1 MATPPC
7 SILASPTVA
16 PAIPLAGAADG
27 ALYAGGAEVLLG
39 GWGLTSAN
47 AGSAPDALRST
58 ANVVLNAAACK
69 ARSKSFYRPYSA
81 SVQMC
86 TTDPPD
92 HASGGC
98 FGDSGGPVIAH
109 RPDGS
114 PVEIGIVSTGG
125 PGCSTKL
132 PNIFTRADRV
142 STWTAEWIAATEL
155 GAPPP
160 TLKAQLPALSSES
173 ARGLVAGL
181 LSARF
186 GELFTGAQGLR
197 WQLPATR
204 AGAAEMRTALALRAE
219 ALPRHRDRVLRA
231 PAEHRRLGQQ
241 LRGAAGQRPL
251 PAERSKPQVRGRN
264 PTRVGPKPSQVA
276 SPAVTSG
283 FTELASVDGTV
294 TPTGEAMVPMK
305 DDGLYRGDGAFE
317 VIRLY
322 DGKPFALV
330 DHLDRLGRSAAAIEL
345 EFDRAA
351 LEAEIAALLDRAGPV
366 DGQLRLI
373 VTRGGRR
380 IAATEP
386 IPDHA
391 ETLKLATVTYNP
403 TVILNGVKSLSYAA
417 NMQASR
423 LAKGRGADEAVLVR
437 PDGTVLEPPTS
448 AIFWV
453 AADGELR
460 TPALD
465 DGVLESIT
473 RDRLIKALDVA
484 EGSWNVEDLRA
495 ASEAFLAS
503 TTREIQAVAAIDG
516 ADLPA
521 APGPRTEEAKRA
533 FAETLGR
540 ELRGLQ

>member
-1 MATPPC
+1 
-7 SILASPTVA
+7 
-16 PAIPLAGAADG
+16 
-27 ALYAGGAEVLLG
+27 
-39 GWGLTSAN
+39 
-47 AGSAPDALRST
+47 
-58 ANVVLNAAACK
+58 
-69 ARSKSFYRPYSA
+69 
-81 SVQMC
+81 
-86 TTDPPD
+86 
-92 HASGGC
+92 
-98 FGDSGGPVIAH
+98 
-109 RPDGS
+109 
-114 PVEIGIVSTGG
+114 
-125 PGCSTKL
+125 
-132 PNIFTRADRV
+132 
-142 STWTAEWIAATEL
+142 
-155 GAPPP
+155 
-160 TLKAQLPALSSES
+160 
-173 ARGLVAGL
+173 
-181 LSARF
+181 
-186 GELFTGAQGLR
+186 
-197 WQLPATR
+197 
-204 AGAAEMRTALALRAE
+204 
-219 ALPRHRDRVLRA
+219 
-231 PAEHRRLGQQ
+231 
-241 LRGAAGQRPL
+241 
-251 PAERSKPQVRGRN
+251 
-264 PTRVGPKPSQVA
+264 
-276 SPAVTSG
+276 VTSG

-322 DGKPFALV
+322 EGKPFALV
-330 DHLDRLGRSAAAIEL
+330 DHLDRLGRSAARIEL
-345 EFDRAA
+345 EFDRSA
-351 LEAEIAALLDRAGPV
+351 LEAEIAALLDQAGPV

-386 IPDHA
+386 IPNHG

-453 AADGELR
+453 SAAGELR

-484 EGSWNVEDLRA
+484 EGSWQVDDLRA

-516 ADLPA
+516 TALPA
-521 APGPRTEEAKRA
+521 APGPRTEEAQQA
-533 FAETLGR
+533 FAETLGHELR
-540 ELRGLQ
+540 ELQ